1 MQIPKL
7 PPPYEL
13 FKNLAFRLDAEKAH
27 HLTMHGLQALADV
40 PPARAALARAFQGS
54 DEGLARTVFG
64 VRFANPIGLAAGFDK
79 DARFIREMA
88 LLGFGHV
95 EIGTLTPR
103 PQEGNP
109 KPRLF
114 RLPLDRALI
123 NRMGFNNEG
132 VEAAAARLEEYPRPE
147 GLVIG
152 GNIGKN
158 KDTPNERAAADYLA
172 CLKRLS
178 ALVDYFVVNVS
189 SPNTPGLREL
199 QDKEPLRR
207 LLLELQEENQRRKP
221 RPLLLKIAPDL
232 EESQLD
238 DILGIAAE
246 ARLAGIVATN
256 TTLAREPLQT
266 PEAEWKAIGAG
277 GLSGA
282 PVRERS
288 GRVLRYLAKHRL
300 PGLALVGV
308 GGIDSPESA
317 AQRLN
322 DGADLL
328 QVYSGLVYE
337 GPTLVRRIKD
347 GLRGSTKS

>member
-1 MQIPKL
+1 
-7 PPPYEL
+7 
-13 FKNLAFRLDAEKAH
+13 
-27 HLTMHGLQALADV
+27 
-40 PPARAALARAFQGS
+40 
-54 DEGLARTVFG
+54 
-64 VRFANPIGLAAGFDK
+64 
-79 DARFIREMA
+79 
-88 LLGFGHV
+88 
-95 EIGTLTPR
+95 
-103 PQEGNP
+103 
-109 KPRLF
+109 
-114 RLPLDRALI
+114 
-123 NRMGFNNEG
+123 
-132 VEAAAARLEEYPRPE
+132 
-147 GLVIG
+147 
-152 GNIGKN
+152 
-158 KDTPNERAAADYLA
+158 
-172 CLKRLS
+172 
-178 ALVDYFVVNVS
+178 VVNVS

>member
-1 MQIPKL
+1 MSPERAHHFTFGLLELAAKL
-7 PPPYEL
+7 P
-13 FKNLAFRLDAEKAH
+13 
-27 HLTMHGLQALADV
+27 GALALAGGAK
-40 PPARAALARAFQGS
+40 PPAKSAV
-54 DEGLARTVFG
+54 EVMGLKFPSPV
-64 VRFANPIGLAAGFDK
+64 GLAAGMDK
-79 DARFIREMA
+79 DAKHVDA
-88 LLGFGHV
+88 LSALGFGFI
-95 EIGTLTPR
+95 EIGTLTPVAQ
-103 PQEGNP
+103 PGNEQ
-109 KPRLF
+109 PRLF
-114 RLPLDRALI
+114 RLP
-123 NRMGFNNEG
+123 RMGFNNDGMEAVAQRLTAWRRRHEG
-132 VEAAAARLEEYPRPE
+132 ETDRI
-147 GLVIG
+147 LVG

-207 LLLELQEENQRRKP
+207 LLLELKEENQRRKP